1 MLGGQAECRDK
12 AEREWGGSTLLRRL
26 KVCSELKKG
35 KGKLLR
41 WGLVASWK
49 AFTSILVAKTLRH
62 ISCLLQGIFFFSF
75 SLDRFLPKF
84 LFISFRWKDQIRS
97 SVKIARQR
105 FACQGISFCYLYWN
119 IIRFRH
125 SHIFISNS
133 FSISISISISIS
145 LVLFSTKRERES
157 DSFSIRF
164 DSNRFRC
171 DFGAWQNSTYASFNF
186 MFPANPQHTQK
197 WHTHSHT
204 LTHANIES
212 HTCTHSSHSGL
223 SS

>member
-125 SHIFISNS
+125 SHILT
-133 FSISISISISIS
+133 FSSPSPTPSPFPFPSQFPFRWCS
-145 LVLFSTKRERES
+145 SRQKERERATA
-157 DSFSIRF
+157 FRF
-164 DSNRFRC
+164 DSIQI
-171 DFGAWQNSTYASFNF
+171 DFDAILARDKTQLMPASILCFLLILSTHKSDT
-186 MFPANPQHTQK
+186 PTR
-197 WHTHSHT
+197 THSHMQT
-204 LTHANIES
+204 
-212 HTCTHSSHSGL
+212 
-223 SS
+223 

>member
-1 MLGGQAECRDK
+1 MQRIEKGQ
-12 AEREWGGSTLLRRL
+12 REIVAVRFGCLM
-26 KVCSELKKG
+26 KG
-35 KGKLLR
+35 IYQHSCGQNIAAYFMF
-41 WGLVASWK
+41 AS
-49 AFTSILVAKTLRH
+49 RH
-62 ISCLLQGIFFFSF
+62 FFFSF

-186 MFPANPQHTQK
+186 MFLANPQHTQK

>member
-1 MLGGQAECRDK
+1 MQRIEKGQ
-12 AEREWGGSTLLRRL
+12 REIVAVRFGCLM
-26 KVCSELKKG
+26 KG
-35 KGKLLR
+35 IYQHSCGQNIAAYFMF
-41 WGLVASWK
+41 AS
-49 AFTSILVAKTLRH
+49 RH
-62 ISCLLQGIFFFSF
+62 FFSLLF

-105 FACQGISFCYLYWN
+105 FACRGISFCYLYWN
-119 IIRFRH
+119 IIRFTLSPF
-125 SHIFISNS
+125 SHFHLHLQLQLLHFHLNFHFAGALLEIDSDKKR
-133 FSISISISISIS
+133 
-145 LVLFSTKRERES
+145 KRESDS

-164 DSNRFRC
+164 DSNRFRF

-204 LTHANIES
+204 HAY
-212 HTCTHSSHSGL
+212 T
-223 SS
+223 